1 MLYYFE
7 KTNIRNPSSN
17 RVKTMYNHTHVKD
30 IENVLILQGGGSLGA
45 FACGVCK
52 TFAKKDIKFDIIA
65 GTSIGAINGAITA
78 GSKNENPQKDLE
90 DFWIEIAESSYNIIP
105 DIFSFDYDYQNNQ
118 INFKRSSSAALNAAF
133 FGVPKFFVPRWCN
146 WDRFRYNTS
155 NNYNIL
161 PHNWTYIYDNT
172 LLEKTLEKY
181 IDFKKLSP
189 DTKRNNINNN
199 DGSNNSIR
207 LIITAVD
214 VLSAEPVIFDSYKTQ
229 IQMKHLLAT
238 IGYPQYGFP
247 WREVNDGV
255 YAWDGSLLS
264 NTPIREVMMASP
276 SNDKNI
282 FVIENY
288 PKKINKLPSNMSEVQ
303 SRAKDIMFTDKDES
317 LCKMSKLITR
327 HITLIERL
335 YDIFKEQ
342 DHSKIDKDI
351 IKYIEKEHKLL
362 VEKYGAK
369 ILKINRISRENNET
383 PYSLQNADFSV
394 KTIKELIFEGENKA
408 LHSLNYVCS

>member
-1 MLYYFE
+1 
-7 KTNIRNPSSN
+7 
-17 RVKTMYNHTHVKD
+17 
-30 IENVLILQGGGSLGA
+30 QGGGSLGA

-78 GSKNENPQKDLE
+78 GSKNDNPQKDLE
-90 DFWIEIAESSYNIIP
+90 DFWIELAESSYNIIP
-105 DIFSFDYDYQNNQ
+105 DIFSFDYDYQNNK
-118 INFKRSSSAALNAAF
+118 IIYKKSSSASINAAV
-133 FGVPKFFVPRWCN
+133 FGVPKFFVPRWIN
-146 WDRFRYNTS
+146 WNMYRS
-155 NNYNIL
+155 NVFTDYTML
-161 PHNWTYIYDNT
+161 PSHWTYVYDNT

-189 DTKRNNINNN
+189 DAKPNNINNN
-199 DGSNNSIR
+199 GNSNNTIR
-207 LIITAVD
+207 LIISAVD
-214 VLSAEPVIFDSYKTQ
+214 VLSAKPLIFDSYKTQ

-247 WREVNDGV
+247 WIEVKAGV

-264 NTPIREVMMASP
+264 NTPIREVMLASP
-276 SNDKNI
+276 SKDKNI

-288 PKKINKLPSNMSEVQ
+288 PRKIDRLPTNMSEVQ
-303 SRAKDIMFTDKDES
+303 SRAKDIMFTDKDQS
-317 LCKMSKLITR
+317 LGKMSKLITR
-327 HITLIERL
+327 HINLIETL
-335 YDIFKEQ
+335 YDIFNEY
-342 DHSKIDKDI
+342 DHSKIDTKI

-369 ILKINRISRENNET
+369 ILNIKRISRENSET

-394 KTIKELIFEGENKA
+394 NTIKELIIQGENKA
-408 LHSLNYVCS
+408 LESLN

>member
-1 MLYYFE
+1 MN
-7 KTNIRNPSSN
+7 K
-17 RVKTMYNHTHVKD
+17 HTHVKD

-78 GSKNENPQKDLE
+78 GSKNNNPAKDLE

-118 INFKRSSSAALNAAF
+118 INFKRSSSASLNAAF
-133 FGVPKFFVPRWCN
+133 FGVPKFFVPRWFN
-146 WDRFRYNTS
+146 WNKYNYNSS
-155 NNYNIL
+155 NNFEYSML
-161 PHNWTYIYDNT
+161 PYNWTYIYDNT

-189 DTKRNNINNN
+189 DAKPNKINNN
-199 DGSNNSIR
+199 NDSSNNTLR

-247 WREVNDGV
+247 WIEVNDGV
-255 YAWDGSLLS
+255 YTWDGSLLS

-288 PKKINKLPSNMSEVQ
+288 PKKIDKLPSNMNEVQ
-303 SRAKDIMFTDKDES
+303 SRAKDIMFTDKDQS
-317 LCKMSKLITR
+317 LSKMSRLITR
-327 HITLIERL
+327 HINLIETL
-335 YDIFKEQ
+335 YDIFEEY

-351 IKYIEKEHKLL
+351 IKYIEKEHRLL

-369 ILKINRISRENNET
+369 ILNIKRISRENIEN

-394 KTIKELIFEGENKA
+394 NTIKELIIQGENKA
-408 LHSLNYVCS
+408 LTSLN

>member
-1 MLYYFE
+1 
-7 KTNIRNPSSN
+7 
-17 RVKTMYNHTHVKD
+17 MYSHTHVKD
-30 IENVLILQGGGSLGA
+30 VENVLILQGGGSLGA

-52 TFAKKDIKFDIIA
+52 TFAKKDIRFDIIA

-118 INFKRSSSAALNAAF
+118 INYKKSPSSSLNAAF
-133 FGVPKFFVPRWCN
+133 FGVPKFFVPRWFN
-146 WDRFRYNTS
+146 WNIHRS
-155 NNYNIL
+155 NALNDYTML
-161 PHNWTYIYDNT
+161 PSHWTYIYDNT

-189 DTKRNNINNN
+189 DAKPNNINNK
-199 DGSNNSIR
+199 DDSNNTIR
-207 LIITAVD
+207 LIISAVD
-214 VLSAEPVIFDSYKTQ
+214 VLSAEPIIFDSYKTQ

-247 WREVNDGV
+247 WIEVNDGI

-288 PKKINKLPSNMSEVQ
+288 PKKIDKLPSNMSEVQ
-303 SRAKDIMFTDKDES
+303 SRAKDIMFTDKDQS
-317 LCKMSKLITR
+317 LGKMSKLITR
-327 HITLIERL
+327 HINLIETL
-335 YDIFKEQ
+335 YDIFDEY

-369 ILKINRISRENNET
+369 ILKITRISRENNKT

-394 KTIKELIFEGENKA
+394 NTIKELIIQGENKA
-408 LHSLNYVCS
+408 LESLN

>member
-1 MLYYFE
+1 LF
-7 KTNIRNPSSN
+7 KTQILEFLSTKLN
-17 RVKTMYNHTHVKD
+17 TMYSHTHVKD

-78 GSKNENPQKDLE
+78 GSKNDTPQKDLE
-90 DFWIEIAESSYNIIP
+90 DFWIELAESSYNIIP
-105 DIFSFDYDYQNNQ
+105 DIFSFDYDYQNNK
-118 INFKRSSSAALNAAF
+118 IIYKKSSSASINAAV
-133 FGVPKFFVPRWCN
+133 FGVPKFFVPRWVN
-146 WDRFRYNTS
+146 WNMYRS
-155 NNYNIL
+155 NVLTDYTML
-161 PHNWTYIYDNT
+161 PSHWTYVYDNT
-172 LLEKTLEKY
+172 FLEKTLEKY

-189 DTKRNNINNN
+189 DAKANNINN
-199 DGSNNSIR
+199 DGNSNNTIR
-207 LIITAVD
+207 LIISAVD
-214 VLSAEPVIFDSYKTQ
+214 VLSADPLIFDSYKTQ

-247 WREVNDGV
+247 WVEVNDGV

-264 NTPIREVMMASP
+264 NTPIREVMLASP
-276 SNDKNI
+276 SKDKNI

-288 PKKINKLPSNMSEVQ
+288 PRKIDRLPTNMSEVQ
-303 SRAKDIMFTDKDES
+303 SRAKDIMFTDKDQS
-317 LCKMSKLITR
+317 LRKMSKLITR
-327 HITLIERL
+327 HINLIETL
-335 YDIFKEQ
+335 YDIFNEY
-342 DHSKIDKDI
+342 DHSKIDTKI

-369 ILKINRISRENNET
+369 ILNIKRISRENSET

-394 KTIKELIFEGENKA
+394 NTIKELIIQGENKA
-408 LHSLNYVCS
+408 LESLN